1 MNFLLGI
8 GRFWGSGDTGFAGE
22 ALNLGVRLERTEF
35 LSCAGLCR
43 ILRSGCIVV
52 CRKVVSF
59 LMIFWGFSAEICGE
73 TELETG
79 FNDGFA
85 G

>member
-8 GRFWGSGDTGFAGE
+8 GRFWESGDTGVAGI
-22 ALNLGVRLERTEF
+22 ALKLGVRLERISS
-35 LSCAGLCR
+35 LRCAGLCR
-43 ILRSGCIVV
+43 VLRSGCIVV
-52 CRKVVSF
+52 CRKLLRF
-59 LMIFWGFSAEICGE
+59 LMIFCRFSVKIYGE
-73 TELETG
+73 TKLETV